1 MAALDNPRNAA
12 LLAIALAAGVG
23 YIGYTGEALS
33 LVGLGGIQARQ
44 EQVTL
49 LADSVVR
56 LEASVDSAKQELARG
71 SVEEVRQR
79 AEASRATLA
88 VLRQFVPEQ
97 GEVPNLL
104 DDISTRAKVRGI
116 NLAGVVPQPVEPGP
130 APFETH
136 RYELAVIGPYDAIG
150 AFLTDIASLRR
161 IIVPVGVQLKAADA
175 TRARA
180 LGDTTQVMLEARFVI
195 STFVKSAAGGPDAP

>member
-12 LLAIALAAGVG
+12 LLAIAVAAAVG
-23 YIGYTGEALS
+23 YIGYTGEVLS
-33 LVGLGGIQARQ
+33 LLGVGGIQARQ
-44 EQVTL
+44 EQVTAL
-49 LADSVVR
+49 TDSVVR
-56 LEASVDSAKQELARG
+56 LEAAVDSAKRELAKG
-71 SVEEVRQR
+71 SVEDVRQR

-88 VLRQFVPEQ
+88 ALRQFVPEQ

-195 STFVKSAAGGPDAP
+195 STFVKSAGGGPDAP